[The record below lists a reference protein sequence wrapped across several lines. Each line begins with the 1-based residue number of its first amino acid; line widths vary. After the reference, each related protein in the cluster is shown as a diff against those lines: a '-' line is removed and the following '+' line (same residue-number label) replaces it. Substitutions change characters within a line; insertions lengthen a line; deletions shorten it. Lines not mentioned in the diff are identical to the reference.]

1 MTRKHA
7 ILSVVAG
14 TVFLAAS
21 ATAQGGSSSGFSLGV
36 GGGFARTNDTGLGY
50 ELTSTLELPSP
61 VSALRPRFDL
71 MVAELDRGPKLI
83 ALTANLLATP
93 FSSPRVAPYLL
104 AGVGAY
110 IEQTSR
116 PPKFGGS
123 LGLGLRL
130 PGQFRTVVIES
141 QLHVYLLA
149 DRWAAYLGPNSNL
162 VVDPAFSTSRLMW
175 KPIGLTIQF

>member
-1 MTRKHA
+1 MIRKHA

-21 ATAQGGSSSGFSLGV
+21 ATAQGGSSGFSLGV

-71 MVAELDRGPKLI
+71 VLAELDRGPKLV
-83 ALTANLLATP
+83 ALTANALVTP

-110 IEQTSR
+110 MEETSR
-116 PPKFGGS
+116 PPKFGGQ

-130 PGQFRTVVIES
+130 PGQLRSVVLES

-149 DRWAAYLGPNSNL
+149 DPWAAYQGPNSQL
-162 VVDPAFSTSRLMW
+162 VVDVPISRTRLLW